1 MQHVFY
7 HKHGDSLFLGASAL
21 STVSAAAYRRVF
33 SRVWS
38 ETLQPHST
46 TQRRKMKKRREDCV
60 VDANRAAFSFSLR
73 LSWTW
78 RLCGMQFP

>member
-7 HKHGDSLFLGASAL
+7 HNHGDSLFLGASAL

-38 ETLQPHST
+38 GTLQPHST
-46 TQRRKMKKRREDCV
+46 TQRRKMKERREDYV
-60 VDANRAAFSFSLR
+60 VDANRAALSYSLR
-73 LSWTW
+73 LSLNW
-78 RLCGMQFP
+78 RLCGMQLP